1 MRARLDRPAVI
12 RRACACRSERHGE
25 AYLNLAYRWFCRLAL
40 EGKVADHATFLK
52 NRHGRFRD
60 SDASAIPS
68 VVSLEIMRC
77 QLPGT
82 NGGSSDLA
90 FRDLRMAPRNK
101 WRNRRLALRRSN
113 EPVAILGNE
122 SGKAS
127 AARRD
132 RNLNRAHKIWL

>member
-1 MRARLDRPAVI
+1 
-12 RRACACRSERHGE
+12 
-25 AYLNLAYRWFCRLAL
+25 
-40 EGKVADHATFLK
+40 
-52 NRHGRFRD
+52 
-60 SDASAIPS
+60 

-90 FRDLRMAPRNK
+90 FRDLRMARRNK
-101 WRNRRLALRRSN
+101 WRNCRLALRRSN

-122 SGKAS
+122 WGKAS